1 MAPKG
6 VERELTTVLG
16 EGSSGRRDIKK
27 CVVGLEIT
35 VLPRL
40 RTHSSL
46 RTGHWAGAPVFKVH
60 EKFVF

>member
-16 EGSSGRRDIKK
+16 EGSSGRRDTKK

-35 VLPRL
+35 VPPPTPDPQLPQDWPLGRCA
-40 RTHSSL
+40 SL
-46 RTGHWAGAPVFKVH
+46 QGA
-60 EKFVF
+60 